1 MSMLTPVLQPPEV
14 KEYLS
19 KGERFIKW
27 DDETANASPVIL
39 RVDPK
44 GFYLYWT
51 YQNKEMEIL
60 DITSIRDTRV
70 GRFAKIPK
78 CQKLREVFNLDYPH
92 STFLLK
98 TLTIVSGPD
107 MVDLTF
113 HNFVSYKENVGKSW
127 AEDIMAIVRN
137 PLTYNASRYT
147 FLEKI
152 LVKLKMQLNAEGKI
166 PVKNIFQ
173 MFPADRKRVEAALSA
188 CHLPKGKND
197 AINPEDFPETVYK
210 TFLMNL
216 CPRPEID
223 EIFTSHHLKA
233 KPYMTK
239 EHLAKFINKKQRDSR
254 LNDILF
260 PPAKP
265 EQVQSLIEK
274 YEPSGINI
282 QRGQLSPEGMVW
294 FLCGPENN
302 VIALDKLVLYQDM
315 TQPLSHYFIN
325 SSHNT
330 YLTAGQF
337 SGISSPEMYRQTLL
351 AGCRCVELDC
361 WKGRPPDEEPII
373 THGFTMTTEI
383 LFKDAIEAIAESAF
397 KTSLYPV
404 ILSFENHVDSP
415 KQQAKMAEYCRTIF
429 GDMLLTE
436 PLEKYPLKPGVPLPS
451 PKDLLGKILIK
462 NKKKQSVSGK
472 RQNSLKKGRN
482 VEPEVIGQPAPMD
495 AEDTGDVAE
504 EEPEEEDEQ
513 LGNLDE
519 EEIKKMQSDE
529 GTAGLEVTA
538 YEEMSSLVNY
548 IQPIKFDSFEVSAQK
563 NRSYV
568 ISSFTELKAYDLL
581 TKFPMQFSKCRYNK
595 RQMSRIYPKGTR
607 MDSSNYMP
615 QMFWNVGC
623 QMVALNFQTMDV
635 PMQQNMALFE
645 FNGQCGYLLKHEFMR
660 RPDKPF
666 DPFSVDRID
675 VILSGQFLSDRSVKT
690 YVEVELFGLPRDT
703 KRKYRTKL
711 TSTANSINPVW
722 KEEPFVFEKIMMPE
736 LASLK
741 IVAYEEGGKFIGHR
755 VIPIIAVHSGYHHVC
770 LRSESNMPLTM
781 PSLFVYLEVKD
792 YVPDAWA
799 DLTIALSNPIKF
811 FSLQDKKSVKL
822 KDGSVERLDMQRNF
836 PSAESNGI
844 PDSSGKFTTP
854 FANGPAEPQTASLA
868 ELQQMKLFLKLLKKQ
883 EKELKELE
891 RKGSKRREELLQKY
905 SALFSEPIYHG
916 GKKRAIHSRK
926 TQKKRSLTIADVDTT
941 CANPVVMAE
950 SIDSQVLEL
959 KERLKMDLIQLGEE
973 HYDGIRR
980 RKEQHATEQVTKITE
995 LAKEKQT
1002 AELKALKESSE
1013 SNIKDIKKKLEAK
1026 RVDRIQAMM
1035 RNTSDKAA
1043 QERLKKEINNSHIQ
1057 EVVQTIKLVI
1067 EKTARYQRKLEEKQ
1081 ADNLRAIKEK
1091 ESQLQQEAV
1100 AEYEEKLKSLN
1111 AEVQEIMKNCAKVV
1125 FPEEPEMWNEAVL
1138 SIPKE
1143 EQHSTEQLEK
1153 KIPVAEVS
1161 RLTIAM
1167 PEPPETETDSN
1178 IEERTSVCAWGETTE
1193 NKTLLYIILDLQLSR
1208 FAATICLSTSYPE
1221 TLALNPSMH
1230 LAIQATFCCANTEL
1244 QTIAV
1249 LAVPNC
1255 SSYSL
1260 APYFYTGELA
1270 VEIKD
1275 GVRNGISTRG
1285 EAAFPVK
1292 TQSRATAIT
1301 ATWAEVETTL
1311 KLKPVIPCSKKCL
1324 FQNPGLLLQP
1334 FLVLKATQTQNS
1346 IPKALPHIYLR
1357 AALLG
1362 PSCEKGL
1369 RRKAAWKL
1377 QTGTSFLRAS
1387 IPNSTWSGSRVSIL
1401 SKKSLRTGEV
1411 CEKATNPKIQ
1421 QISCSTLTWT
1431 AGRQEDGQRPVDPEV
1446 CWKPAVE
1453 QSKTMNSSG
1462 SHSSRWGRLT
1472 HQVTS
1477 HYQDCFPN
1485 QPLAV
1490 SSSLHPL
1497 RQRRSKEVP
1506 QETCS
1511 SKTVFT
1517 ASSAG
1522 NSWYG
1527 CFTVI
1532 IIRLTSALPLF
1543 QTTLIWGHGND
1554 NSSNPCQQRK
1564 AHSTETLGRS
1574 FLWSSLCQFTALED
1588 CSAAGGRQRTP
1599 PLYVYLIKKELPAL
1613 LLSQQC
1619 PGIALVHY
1627 HPKGSFELL
1636 MSHNHWVLTGQLP
1649 FHRRVLGKDGCYALR
1664 TSKIQQGL
1672 CSQRARYQLM
1682 HKTNK
1687 QTHPTHAH
1695 RTSSLLKSIPTLPPK
1710 LRGNLSCREF
1720 ENPLSLWSSD
1730 LSIHKKK
1737 GFLPKLHRISSL
1749 FWEKHNQ
1756 PEQLRMA
1763 RAARQLRRATCHITG
1778 LQPISDELGR
1788 EEKKK
1793 KFLYNLEQ
1801 AKGHNSHASS
1811 HMFV

>member
-27 DDETANASPVIL
+27 DD
-39 RVDPK
+39 
-44 GFYLYWT
+44 
-51 YQNKEMEIL
+51 EMEIL

-166 PVKNIFQ
+166 PVRNIFQ

-315 TQPLSHYFIN
+315 TQPLSHYYIN

-462 NKKKQSVSGK
+462 NKKNQSISGK

-482 VEPEVIGQPAPMD
+482 VEPEIIEQPTPMD
-495 AEDTGDVAE
+495 AEDTVWAGDVAE
-504 EEPEEEDEQ
+504 EEPEEEYEH

-581 TKFPMQFSKCRYNK
+581 TKFPVQFVEYNK

-615 QMFWNVGC
+615 QTFWNVGC

-660 RPDKPF
+660 RPDKQF

-675 VILSGQFLSDRSVKT
+675 VVVASTLSILSGQFLSDRSVKT

-711 TSTANSINPVW
+711 TSAANSINPVW
-722 KEEPFVFEKIMMPE
+722 KEEAFVFEKIMMPE

-741 IVAYEEGGKFIGHR
+741 IVAWEEGGKFIGHR
-755 VIPIIAVHSGYHHVC
+755 VIPVIAVHSGYHHVC

-781 PSLFVYLEVKD
+781 PSLFVYLEIKD

-811 FSLQDKKSVKL
+811 FSLQDKRSIKL
-822 KDGSVERLDMQRNF
+822 KDGSVERLGTQRNF
-836 PSAESNGI
+836 PSAETNGI
-844 PDSSGKFTTP
+844 PGSTGKFSTP
-854 FANGPAEPQTASLA
+854 LSNGPAENSLSLFCILEPQTASLA

-883 EKELKELE
+883 EKELRELE

-905 SALFSEPIYHG
+905 SLLFSEPVCYG
-916 GKKRAIHSRK
+916 GKKRMIHSRK
-926 TQKKRSLTIADVDTT
+926 TQKKRSLTTGDVGT
-941 CANPVVMAE
+941 CANPVEMAD
-950 SIDSQVLEL
+950 SIDSRVLEL
-959 KERLKMDLIQLGEE
+959 RERLEMDLIQLGEE
-973 HYDGIRR
+973 HHDGIRR
-980 RKEQHATEQVTKITE
+980 KKEQHATEQVTKIIE
-995 LAKEKQT
+995 LAREKQT

-1026 RVDRIQAMM
+1026 RVDRIQTML

-1057 EVVQTIKLVI
+1057 EVVQTIKLVT
-1067 EKTARYQRKLEEKQ
+1067 EKTARYQQKLEEKQ
-1081 ADNLRAIKEK
+1081 ADNLRTIKEK
-1091 ESQLQQEAV
+1091 ESQLQQEAL

-1111 AEVQEIMKNCAKVV
+1111 MEVQEMVKNYAKAG
-1125 FPEEPEMWNEAVL
+1125 FPGAPETQKEAV
-1138 SIPKE
+1138 PRVPE
-1143 EQHSTEQLEK
+1143 GEQGSTEQQEE
-1153 KIPVAEVS
+1153 KIPVPEVS
-1161 RLTIAM
+1161 RLTIAV
-1167 PEPPETETDSN
+1167 PEPPGAGTDVE
-1178 IEERTSVCAWGETTE
+1178 IEES
-1193 NKTLLYIILDLQLSR
+1193 
-1208 FAATICLSTSYPE
+1208 
-1221 TLALNPSMH
+1221 
-1230 LAIQATFCCANTEL
+1230 
-1244 QTIAV
+1244 
-1249 LAVPNC
+1249 
-1255 SSYSL
+1255 
-1260 APYFYTGELA
+1260 
-1270 VEIKD
+1270 
-1275 GVRNGISTRG
+1275 
-1285 EAAFPVK
+1285 
-1292 TQSRATAIT
+1292 
-1301 ATWAEVETTL
+1301 
-1311 KLKPVIPCSKKCL
+1311 KL
-1324 FQNPGLLLQP
+1324 
-1334 FLVLKATQTQNS
+1334 
-1346 IPKALPHIYLR
+1346 
-1357 AALLG
+1357 
-1362 PSCEKGL
+1362 
-1369 RRKAAWKL
+1369 
-1377 QTGTSFLRAS
+1377 
-1387 IPNSTWSGSRVSIL
+1387 
-1401 SKKSLRTGEV
+1401 
-1411 CEKATNPKIQ
+1411 
-1421 QISCSTLTWT
+1421 
-1431 AGRQEDGQRPVDPEV
+1431 
-1446 CWKPAVE
+1446 
-1453 QSKTMNSSG
+1453 
-1462 SHSSRWGRLT
+1462 
-1472 HQVTS
+1472 
-1477 HYQDCFPN
+1477 
-1485 QPLAV
+1485 
-1490 SSSLHPL
+1490 
-1497 RQRRSKEVP
+1497 
-1506 QETCS
+1506 
-1511 SKTVFT
+1511 
-1517 ASSAG
+1517 
-1522 NSWYG
+1522 
-1527 CFTVI
+1527 
-1532 IIRLTSALPLF
+1532 
-1543 QTTLIWGHGND
+1543 
-1554 NSSNPCQQRK
+1554 
-1564 AHSTETLGRS
+1564 
-1574 FLWSSLCQFTALED
+1574 
-1588 CSAAGGRQRTP
+1588 
-1599 PLYVYLIKKELPAL
+1599 
-1613 LLSQQC
+1613 
-1619 PGIALVHY
+1619 
-1627 HPKGSFELL
+1627 
-1636 MSHNHWVLTGQLP
+1636 
-1649 FHRRVLGKDGCYALR
+1649 
-1664 TSKIQQGL
+1664 
-1672 CSQRARYQLM
+1672 
-1682 HKTNK
+1682 
-1687 QTHPTHAH
+1687 
-1695 RTSSLLKSIPTLPPK
+1695 
-1710 LRGNLSCREF
+1710 
-1720 ENPLSLWSSD
+1720 
-1730 LSIHKKK
+1730 
-1737 GFLPKLHRISSL
+1737 
-1749 FWEKHNQ
+1749 
-1756 PEQLRMA
+1756 
-1763 RAARQLRRATCHITG
+1763 
-1778 LQPISDELGR
+1778 
-1788 EEKKK
+1788 
-1793 KFLYNLEQ
+1793 
-1801 AKGHNSHASS
+1801 
-1811 HMFV
+1811 

>member
-1 MSMLTPVLQPPEV
+1 MIHPTASIFELGTLRPMMGSPQRKQASTSCKVLTFFCGFWFFCQ
-14 KEYLS
+14 
-19 KGERFIKW
+19 
-27 DDETANASPVIL
+27 ETAGASPVIL

-166 PVKNIFQ
+166 PVRNIFQ

-302 VIALDKLVLYQDM
+302 VIALDKLVLHQDM

-462 NKKKQSVSGK
+462 NKKDQSMSGK

-482 VEPEVIGQPAPMD
+482 VEPEIIEQPAPTD
-495 AEDTGDVAE
+495 AEDTVWAGDVAE
-504 EEPEEEDEQ
+504 EEPEEEDEH

-548 IQPIKFDSFEVSAQK
+548 IQPIKFDSFEVSAEK

-581 TKFPMQFSKCRYNK
+581 TKFPVQFVEYNK

-660 RPDKPF
+660 RPDKQF

-675 VILSGQFLSDRSVKT
+675 VVVASTLSVTILSGQFLSDRSVKT

-722 KEEPFVFEKIMMPE
+722 KEEAFVFEKIMMPE

-741 IVAYEEGGKFIGHR
+741 IVAWEEGGKFIGHR
-755 VIPIIAVHSGYHHVC
+755 IIPVIAMHSGYHHVC

-781 PSLFVYLEVKD
+781 PSLFVYLEIKD

-811 FSLQDKKSVKL
+811 FSLQDKRSVKL
-822 KDGSVERLDMQRNF
+822 KDGSAERLGTQRNF
-836 PSAESNGI
+836 PSAETNGVPDSTGRFSIPLSNG
-844 PDSSGKFTTP
+844 PAGAAAFTKDENVIEVTQI
-854 FANGPAEPQTASLA
+854 AEPQTASLT

-905 SALFSEPIYHG
+905 SVLFSEPVCYG
-916 GKKRAIHSRK
+916 GKKRMIHARK
-926 TQKKRSLTIADVDTT
+926 TQKKRSLTTGDVGT
-941 CANPVVMAE
+941 CADPVEMAE
-950 SIDSQVLEL
+950 GIDSRVLEL
-959 KERLKMDLIQLGEE
+959 RERLEMDLIHLGEE
-973 HYDGIRR
+973 HHDGIRR
-980 RKEQHATEQVTKITE
+980 KKEQHATEQVTKITE
-995 LAKEKQT
+995 LAREKQT
-1002 AELKALKESSE
+1002 AELKALKEASE
-1013 SNIKDIKKKLEAK
+1013 SNIKDVKKKLEAK
-1026 RVDRIQAMM
+1026 RVERIQTMM

-1057 EVVQTIKLVI
+1057 EVVQTIKLMT
-1067 EKTARYQRKLEEKQ
+1067 EKTARCQQKLEEKQ
-1081 ADNLRAIKEK
+1081 ADNLRRIKEK
-1091 ESQLQQEAV
+1091 ESQLQQDAL
-1100 AEYEEKLKSLN
+1100 AEYEEKLKSL
-1111 AEVQEIMKNCAKVV
+1111 AVEVQSMMKNYAKAG
-1125 FPEEPEMWNEAVL
+1125 FSGEPETQKQAVQ
-1138 SIPKE
+1138 SIPE
-1143 EQHSTEQLEK
+1143 GGQGSTEQLEE

-1161 RLTIAM
+1161 RLTTAM
-1167 PEPPETETDSN
+1167 PEPPGAETDGE
-1178 IEERTSVCAWGETTE
+1178 IEE
-1193 NKTLLYIILDLQLSR
+1193 SR
-1208 FAATICLSTSYPE
+1208 F
-1221 TLALNPSMH
+1221 
-1230 LAIQATFCCANTEL
+1230 
-1244 QTIAV
+1244 
-1249 LAVPNC
+1249 
-1255 SSYSL
+1255 
-1260 APYFYTGELA
+1260 
-1270 VEIKD
+1270 
-1275 GVRNGISTRG
+1275 
-1285 EAAFPVK
+1285 
-1292 TQSRATAIT
+1292 
-1301 ATWAEVETTL
+1301 
-1311 KLKPVIPCSKKCL
+1311 
-1324 FQNPGLLLQP
+1324 
-1334 FLVLKATQTQNS
+1334 
-1346 IPKALPHIYLR
+1346 
-1357 AALLG
+1357 
-1362 PSCEKGL
+1362 
-1369 RRKAAWKL
+1369 
-1377 QTGTSFLRAS
+1377 
-1387 IPNSTWSGSRVSIL
+1387 
-1401 SKKSLRTGEV
+1401 
-1411 CEKATNPKIQ
+1411 
-1421 QISCSTLTWT
+1421 
-1431 AGRQEDGQRPVDPEV
+1431 
-1446 CWKPAVE
+1446 
-1453 QSKTMNSSG
+1453 
-1462 SHSSRWGRLT
+1462 
-1472 HQVTS
+1472 
-1477 HYQDCFPN
+1477 
-1485 QPLAV
+1485 
-1490 SSSLHPL
+1490 
-1497 RQRRSKEVP
+1497 
-1506 QETCS
+1506 
-1511 SKTVFT
+1511 
-1517 ASSAG
+1517 
-1522 NSWYG
+1522 
-1527 CFTVI
+1527 
-1532 IIRLTSALPLF
+1532 
-1543 QTTLIWGHGND
+1543 
-1554 NSSNPCQQRK
+1554 
-1564 AHSTETLGRS
+1564 
-1574 FLWSSLCQFTALED
+1574 
-1588 CSAAGGRQRTP
+1588 
-1599 PLYVYLIKKELPAL
+1599 
-1613 LLSQQC
+1613 
-1619 PGIALVHY
+1619 
-1627 HPKGSFELL
+1627 
-1636 MSHNHWVLTGQLP
+1636 
-1649 FHRRVLGKDGCYALR
+1649 
-1664 TSKIQQGL
+1664 
-1672 CSQRARYQLM
+1672 
-1682 HKTNK
+1682 
-1687 QTHPTHAH
+1687 
-1695 RTSSLLKSIPTLPPK
+1695 
-1710 LRGNLSCREF
+1710 
-1720 ENPLSLWSSD
+1720 
-1730 LSIHKKK
+1730 
-1737 GFLPKLHRISSL
+1737 
-1749 FWEKHNQ
+1749 
-1756 PEQLRMA
+1756 
-1763 RAARQLRRATCHITG
+1763 
-1778 LQPISDELGR
+1778 
-1788 EEKKK
+1788 
-1793 KFLYNLEQ
+1793 
-1801 AKGHNSHASS
+1801 
-1811 HMFV
+1811 

>member
-1 MSMLTPVLQPPEV
+1 MSMLSPILQPPEV

-27 DDETANASPVIL
+27 DDETASASPVIL

-78 CQKLREVFNLDYPH
+78 CQKLREVFNLDYPQ

-98 TLTIVSGPD
+98 TLTVVSGPD

-166 PVKNIFQ
+166 PVRNIFQ

-429 GDMLLTE
+429 GNMLLTE

-451 PKDLLGKILIK
+451 PQDLLGKILIK
-462 NKKKQSVSGK
+462 NKKNQSISGK

-482 VEPEVIGQPAPMD
+482 VEPEITEQLAPMD
-495 AEDTGDVAE
+495 GEDTVWAGDVAE
-504 EEPEEEDEQ
+504 EEPEEEEEQ

-548 IQPIKFDSFEVSAQK
+548 VQPIKFDSFEVSSQK

-581 TKFPMQFSKCRYNK
+581 TKFPLQFVEYNK

-635 PMQQNMALFE
+635 PMQQNMSLFE
-645 FNGQCGYLLKHEFMR
+645 FNGQCGYLLKHEFLR
-660 RPDKPF
+660 RPDKQF

-675 VILSGQFLSDRSVKT
+675 VVVASTLSVTILSGQFLSDRSVKT

-722 KEEPFVFEKIMMPE
+722 K
-736 LASLK
+736 
-741 IVAYEEGGKFIGHR
+741 IVAWEEGGKFIGHR
-755 VIPIIAVHSGYHHVC
+755 VIPVIAVHSGYHHVC

-781 PSLFVYLEVKD
+781 PSLFVYLEIKD

-811 FSLQDKKSVKL
+811 FSLQDKRSVKL
-822 KDGSVERLDMQRNF
+822 KDGSVKSPETQRNC
-836 PSAESNGI
+836 PSAETNGI
-844 PDSSGKFTTP
+844 PDSTGKFNTS
-854 FANGPAEPQTASLA
+854 FSNGPAGAVALAKDENVKAATQIAEPQTASLE

-891 RKGSKRREELLQKY
+891 RKGSKRKDELLQRY
-905 SALFSEPIYHG
+905 SALFSEPICHG
-916 GKKRAIHSRK
+916 GKKRMIYPGK
-926 TQKKRSLTIADVDTT
+926 TQKKKRSMTT
-941 CANPVVMAE
+941 DDLGTWASPVETAE
-950 SIDSQVLEL
+950 SIDSRVLEL
-959 KERLKMDLIQLGEE
+959 RDRLEMDLIQLEEE
-973 HYDGIRR
+973 HHDGIRKK
-980 RKEQHATEQVTKITE
+980 KEQHATEQVTKIIE

-1013 SNIKDIKKKLEAK
+1013 SNIKEIKKKLEAK
-1026 RVDRIQAMM
+1026 RVDRIQTMM

-1057 EVVQTIKLVI
+1057 EVVQTIKLVT
-1067 EKTARYQRKLEEKQ
+1067 ERTARHQRKLEEKQ
-1081 ADNLRAIKEK
+1081 TDNLKKIKEK
-1091 ESQLQQEAV
+1091 ESQLQQEALV
-1100 AEYEEKLKSLN
+1100 EYKEKLKSLSM
-1111 AEVQEIMKNCAKVV
+1111 EVQEVVKNCAKAV
-1125 FPEEPEMWNEAVL
+1125 FPREPEIQKEAVL
-1138 SIPKE
+1138 STTEE
-1143 EQHSTEQLEK
+1143 EQGSAEQLEE

-1167 PEPPETETDSN
+1167 AEPSGAE
-1178 IEERTSVCAWGETTE
+1178 A
-1193 NKTLLYIILDLQLSR
+1193 
-1208 FAATICLSTSYPE
+1208 
-1221 TLALNPSMH
+1221 
-1230 LAIQATFCCANTEL
+1230 
-1244 QTIAV
+1244 
-1249 LAVPNC
+1249 
-1255 SSYSL
+1255 
-1260 APYFYTGELA
+1260 A
-1270 VEIKD
+1270 VEI
-1275 GVRNGISTRG
+1275 
-1285 EAAFPVK
+1285 EE
-1292 TQSRATAIT
+1292 SR
-1301 ATWAEVETTL
+1301 
-1311 KLKPVIPCSKKCL
+1311 
-1324 FQNPGLLLQP
+1324 F
-1334 FLVLKATQTQNS
+1334 
-1346 IPKALPHIYLR
+1346 
-1357 AALLG
+1357 
-1362 PSCEKGL
+1362 
-1369 RRKAAWKL
+1369 
-1377 QTGTSFLRAS
+1377 
-1387 IPNSTWSGSRVSIL
+1387 
-1401 SKKSLRTGEV
+1401 
-1411 CEKATNPKIQ
+1411 
-1421 QISCSTLTWT
+1421 
-1431 AGRQEDGQRPVDPEV
+1431 
-1446 CWKPAVE
+1446 
-1453 QSKTMNSSG
+1453 
-1462 SHSSRWGRLT
+1462 
-1472 HQVTS
+1472 
-1477 HYQDCFPN
+1477 
-1485 QPLAV
+1485 
-1490 SSSLHPL
+1490 
-1497 RQRRSKEVP
+1497 
-1506 QETCS
+1506 
-1511 SKTVFT
+1511 
-1517 ASSAG
+1517 
-1522 NSWYG
+1522 
-1527 CFTVI
+1527 
-1532 IIRLTSALPLF
+1532 
-1543 QTTLIWGHGND
+1543 
-1554 NSSNPCQQRK
+1554 
-1564 AHSTETLGRS
+1564 
-1574 FLWSSLCQFTALED
+1574 
-1588 CSAAGGRQRTP
+1588 
-1599 PLYVYLIKKELPAL
+1599 
-1613 LLSQQC
+1613 
-1619 PGIALVHY
+1619 
-1627 HPKGSFELL
+1627 
-1636 MSHNHWVLTGQLP
+1636 
-1649 FHRRVLGKDGCYALR
+1649 
-1664 TSKIQQGL
+1664 
-1672 CSQRARYQLM
+1672 
-1682 HKTNK
+1682 
-1687 QTHPTHAH
+1687 
-1695 RTSSLLKSIPTLPPK
+1695 
-1710 LRGNLSCREF
+1710 
-1720 ENPLSLWSSD
+1720 
-1730 LSIHKKK
+1730 
-1737 GFLPKLHRISSL
+1737 
-1749 FWEKHNQ
+1749 
-1756 PEQLRMA
+1756 
-1763 RAARQLRRATCHITG
+1763 
-1778 LQPISDELGR
+1778 
-1788 EEKKK
+1788 
-1793 KFLYNLEQ
+1793 
-1801 AKGHNSHASS
+1801 
-1811 HMFV
+1811 

>member
-1 MSMLTPVLQPPEV
+1 MSMLTPILQPPEV

-27 DDETANASPVIL
+27 DDE
-39 RVDPK
+39 
-44 GFYLYWT
+44 
-51 YQNKEMEIL
+51 MEIL
-60 DITSIRDTRV
+60 DITSIRDTRA

-98 TLTIVSGPD
+98 TLTVVSGPD

-113 HNFVSYKENVGKSW
+113 HNFVSYKENVGKNW

-152 LVKLKMQLNAEGKI
+152 LVKLKLQLNAEGKI
-166 PVKNIFQ
+166 PVRNIFQ

-223 EIFTSHHLKA
+223 EIFTSHHFKA

-302 VIALDKLVLYQDM
+302 VIALDKLLLYQDM

-383 LFKDAIEAIAESAF
+383 LFKARKELLPTCLLPSLDAIEAIAESAF

-429 GDMLLTE
+429 GNMLLTE

-451 PKDLLGKILIK
+451 PQDLLGKILIK
-462 NKKKQSVSGK
+462 NKKNQSVSGK

-482 VEPEVIGQPAPMD
+482 VEPEITELPASMD
-495 AEDTGDVAE
+495 GEDTVWAGDVAE
-504 EEPEEEDEQ
+504 EEPEEEEEQ
-513 LGNLDE
+513 LRNLDE

-548 IQPIKFDSFEVSAQK
+548 VQPIKFDSFEVSSQK

-581 TKFPMQFSKCRYNK
+581 TKFPLQFAEYNK

-645 FNGQCGYLLKHEFMR
+645 FNGQCGYLLKHEFLR
-660 RPDKPF
+660 RPDKQF
-666 DPFSVDRID
+666 DPFSLDRLD
-675 VILSGQFLSDRSVKT
+675 VVVASTLSILSGQFLSDRSVKT

-741 IVAYEEGGKFIGHR
+741 LVAWEEGGKFIGHR

-781 PSLFVYLEVKD
+781 PSLFVYLEIKD

-811 FSLQDKKSVKL
+811 FSLQDKRSVKL
-822 KDGSVERLDMQRNF
+822 KDGSVKRPETQRNF
-836 PSAESNGI
+836 PSAETNGL
-844 PDSSGKFTTP
+844 PESSGKFHTP
-854 FANGPAEPQTASLA
+854 FSNGPAGKAKHCVREDSSSLCSIVEPQTASLE

-891 RKGSKRREELLQKY
+891 RKGSKRKEELLQRY
-905 SALFSEPIYHG
+905 SALFSEPVCHG
-916 GKKRAIHSRK
+916 GKKRMIYPGK
-926 TQKKRSLTIADVDTT
+926 TQKKKSITT
-941 CANPVVMAE
+941 DDLGTWANPVE
-950 SIDSQVLEL
+950 TTGNTDSRVLEL
-959 KERLKMDLIQLGEE
+959 RDRLEMDLIHLGEE
-973 HYDGIRR
+973 YHDGIRKK
-980 RKEQHATEQVTKITE
+980 KEQHATEQVAKIIE

-1013 SNIKDIKKKLEAK
+1013 SNIKEIRKKLEAK
-1026 RVDRIQAMM
+1026 RVDRIQTMM

-1043 QERLKKEINNSHIQ
+1043 QERLKKEINNAHIQ
-1057 EVVQTIKLVI
+1057 EVVQTIKLVT
-1067 EKTARYQRKLEEKQ
+1067 ERTDRYQQKLEEKQ
-1081 ADNLRAIKEK
+1081 TDNLKKIKEK
-1091 ESQLQQEAV
+1091 ESQLQQEARV
-1100 AEYEEKLKSLN
+1100 EYKEKLKSLN
-1111 AEVQEIMKNCAKVV
+1111 TEVQEMVKNCAKTA
-1125 FPEEPEMWNEAVL
+1125 FPGEPPMQKEAALSTTEEERGSAEQQAEN
-1138 SIPKE
+1138 IPG
-1143 EQHSTEQLEK
+1143 
-1153 KIPVAEVS
+1153 AEVS
-1161 RLTIAM
+1161 
-1167 PEPPETETDSN
+1167 
-1178 IEERTSVCAWGETTE
+1178 G
-1193 NKTLLYIILDLQLSR
+1193 
-1208 FAATICLSTSYPE
+1208 
-1221 TLALNPSMH
+1221 
-1230 LAIQATFCCANTEL
+1230 LAIATAEPSG
-1244 QTIAV
+1244 AE
-1249 LAVPNC
+1249 A
-1255 SSYSL
+1255 
-1260 APYFYTGELA
+1260 A
-1270 VEIKD
+1270 VEI
-1275 GVRNGISTRG
+1275 
-1285 EAAFPVK
+1285 EE
-1292 TQSRATAIT
+1292 SR
-1301 ATWAEVETTL
+1301 
-1311 KLKPVIPCSKKCL
+1311 
-1324 FQNPGLLLQP
+1324 F
-1334 FLVLKATQTQNS
+1334 
-1346 IPKALPHIYLR
+1346 
-1357 AALLG
+1357 
-1362 PSCEKGL
+1362 
-1369 RRKAAWKL
+1369 
-1377 QTGTSFLRAS
+1377 
-1387 IPNSTWSGSRVSIL
+1387 
-1401 SKKSLRTGEV
+1401 
-1411 CEKATNPKIQ
+1411 
-1421 QISCSTLTWT
+1421 
-1431 AGRQEDGQRPVDPEV
+1431 
-1446 CWKPAVE
+1446 
-1453 QSKTMNSSG
+1453 
-1462 SHSSRWGRLT
+1462 
-1472 HQVTS
+1472 
-1477 HYQDCFPN
+1477 
-1485 QPLAV
+1485 
-1490 SSSLHPL
+1490 
-1497 RQRRSKEVP
+1497 
-1506 QETCS
+1506 
-1511 SKTVFT
+1511 
-1517 ASSAG
+1517 
-1522 NSWYG
+1522 
-1527 CFTVI
+1527 
-1532 IIRLTSALPLF
+1532 
-1543 QTTLIWGHGND
+1543 
-1554 NSSNPCQQRK
+1554 
-1564 AHSTETLGRS
+1564 
-1574 FLWSSLCQFTALED
+1574 
-1588 CSAAGGRQRTP
+1588 
-1599 PLYVYLIKKELPAL
+1599 
-1613 LLSQQC
+1613 
-1619 PGIALVHY
+1619 
-1627 HPKGSFELL
+1627 
-1636 MSHNHWVLTGQLP
+1636 
-1649 FHRRVLGKDGCYALR
+1649 
-1664 TSKIQQGL
+1664 
-1672 CSQRARYQLM
+1672 
-1682 HKTNK
+1682 
-1687 QTHPTHAH
+1687 
-1695 RTSSLLKSIPTLPPK
+1695 
-1710 LRGNLSCREF
+1710 
-1720 ENPLSLWSSD
+1720 
-1730 LSIHKKK
+1730 
-1737 GFLPKLHRISSL
+1737 
-1749 FWEKHNQ
+1749 
-1756 PEQLRMA
+1756 
-1763 RAARQLRRATCHITG
+1763 
-1778 LQPISDELGR
+1778 
-1788 EEKKK
+1788 
-1793 KFLYNLEQ
+1793 
-1801 AKGHNSHASS
+1801 
-1811 HMFV
+1811 

>member
-27 DDETANASPVIL
+27 DDETASASPVIL

-166 PVKNIFQ
+166 PVRNIFQ

-482 VEPEVIGQPAPMD
+482 VEPEITEQPMPMD
-495 AEDTGDVAE
+495 AEDTVWAGDVVE
-504 EEPEEEDEQ
+504 EEPEEEDEH

-581 TKFPMQFSKCRYNK
+581 TKFPVQFVEYNK

-660 RPDKPF
+660 RPDKQF

-675 VILSGQFLSDRSVKT
+675 VVVASTLSVTILSGQFLSDRSVKT

-722 KEEPFVFEKIMMPE
+722 KEEAFVFEKIMMPE

-741 IVAYEEGGKFIGHR
+741 IVAWEEGGKFIGHR
-755 VIPIIAVHSGYHHVC
+755 VIPVIAVHSGYHHIC

-811 FSLQDKKSVKL
+811 FSLQDKRSVKL
-822 KDGSVERLDMQRNF
+822 KDGSGARPGTQRNF
-836 PSAESNGI
+836 PSAETNGI
-844 PDSSGKFTTP
+844 PDSPRKFS
-854 FANGPAEPQTASLA
+854 ASLSNGPAGAAALAKEENVIEVMQIAEPQTASLA
-868 ELQQMKLFLKLLKKQ
+868 ELQQIKVFLKLLKRQ
-883 EKELKELE
+883 EKELRELE
-891 RKGSKRREELLQKY
+891 RRGSKRREELLQKY
-905 SALFSEPIYHG
+905 SVLFSESVCYG
-916 GKKRAIHSRK
+916 GKKRNARK
-926 TQKKRSLTIADVDTT
+926 TQKKRSLTPGDVGTR
-941 CANPVVMAE
+941 ANPVEMAE
-950 SIDSQVLEL
+950 SIDSRVLEL
-959 KERLKMDLIQLGEE
+959 RERLEMDLIQLGEE
-973 HYDGIRR
+973 HHDGIRR
-980 RKEQHATEQVTKITE
+980 KKEQHAAEQVMKITE
-995 LAKEKQT
+995 LAREKQA
-1002 AELKALKESSE
+1002 AELKALKDSSE

-1026 RVDRIQAMM
+1026 RVDRIQTMM

-1057 EVVQTIKLVI
+1057 EVVQTIKLVT
-1067 EKTARYQRKLEEKQ
+1067 EKTARYQQKLEEKQ
-1081 ADNLRAIKEK
+1081 ADNLRTIKEK
-1091 ESQLQQEAV
+1091 ESQLQQEAL
-1100 AEYEEKLKSLN
+1100 AEYEEKLRSLN
-1111 AEVQEIMKNCAKVV
+1111 MEVQELVKNYAKAG
-1125 FPEEPEMWNEAVL
+1125 FPGEPETQKEAVQ
-1138 SIPKE
+1138 SVPE
-1143 EQHSTEQLEK
+1143 REQGSAEQLEEK
-1153 KIPVAEVS
+1153 TPVAEVS
-1161 RLTIAM
+1161 RLETAL
-1167 PEPPETETDSN
+1167 PEPPGAETD
-1178 IEERTSVCAWGETTE
+1178 V
-1193 NKTLLYIILDLQLSR
+1193 
-1208 FAATICLSTSYPE
+1208 
-1221 TLALNPSMH
+1221 
-1230 LAIQATFCCANTEL
+1230 
-1244 QTIAV
+1244 
-1249 LAVPNC
+1249 
-1255 SSYSL
+1255 
-1260 APYFYTGELA
+1260 
-1270 VEIKD
+1270 
-1275 GVRNGISTRG
+1275 
-1285 EAAFPVK
+1285 
-1292 TQSRATAIT
+1292 
-1301 ATWAEVETTL
+1301 EVE
-1311 KLKPVIPCSKKCL
+1311 
-1324 FQNPGLLLQP
+1324 
-1334 FLVLKATQTQNS
+1334 
-1346 IPKALPHIYLR
+1346 
-1357 AALLG
+1357 
-1362 PSCEKGL
+1362 E
-1369 RRKAAWKL
+1369 
-1377 QTGTSFLRAS
+1377 
-1387 IPNSTWSGSRVSIL
+1387 SIL
-1401 SKKSLRTGEV
+1401 
-1411 CEKATNPKIQ
+1411 
-1421 QISCSTLTWT
+1421 
-1431 AGRQEDGQRPVDPEV
+1431 
-1446 CWKPAVE
+1446 
-1453 QSKTMNSSG
+1453 
-1462 SHSSRWGRLT
+1462 
-1472 HQVTS
+1472 
-1477 HYQDCFPN
+1477 
-1485 QPLAV
+1485 
-1490 SSSLHPL
+1490 
-1497 RQRRSKEVP
+1497 
-1506 QETCS
+1506 
-1511 SKTVFT
+1511 
-1517 ASSAG
+1517 
-1522 NSWYG
+1522 
-1527 CFTVI
+1527 
-1532 IIRLTSALPLF
+1532 
-1543 QTTLIWGHGND
+1543 
-1554 NSSNPCQQRK
+1554 
-1564 AHSTETLGRS
+1564 
-1574 FLWSSLCQFTALED
+1574 
-1588 CSAAGGRQRTP
+1588 
-1599 PLYVYLIKKELPAL
+1599 
-1613 LLSQQC
+1613 
-1619 PGIALVHY
+1619 
-1627 HPKGSFELL
+1627 
-1636 MSHNHWVLTGQLP
+1636 
-1649 FHRRVLGKDGCYALR
+1649 
-1664 TSKIQQGL
+1664 
-1672 CSQRARYQLM
+1672 
-1682 HKTNK
+1682 
-1687 QTHPTHAH
+1687 
-1695 RTSSLLKSIPTLPPK
+1695 
-1710 LRGNLSCREF
+1710 
-1720 ENPLSLWSSD
+1720 
-1730 LSIHKKK
+1730 
-1737 GFLPKLHRISSL
+1737 
-1749 FWEKHNQ
+1749 
-1756 PEQLRMA
+1756 
-1763 RAARQLRRATCHITG
+1763 
-1778 LQPISDELGR
+1778 
-1788 EEKKK
+1788 
-1793 KFLYNLEQ
+1793 
-1801 AKGHNSHASS
+1801 
-1811 HMFV
+1811 

>member
-27 DDETANASPVIL
+27 DD
-39 RVDPK
+39 
-44 GFYLYWT
+44 
-51 YQNKEMEIL
+51 EMEIL

-166 PVKNIFQ
+166 PVRNIFQ

-302 VIALDKLVLYQDM
+302 VVALDKLLLYQDM
-315 TQPLSHYFIN
+315 TQPLSHYFIS

-462 NKKKQSVSGK
+462 NKKNQSVSGK
-472 RQNSLKKGRN
+472 RQNSLKKGKS
-482 VEPEVIGQPAPMD
+482 VEPEIIEQPAPTD
-495 AEDTGDVAE
+495 AEDTVWAGDVAE
-504 EEPEEEDEQ
+504 EEPEEEEEH

-581 TKFPMQFSKCRYNK
+581 TKFPLQFVEYNK

-660 RPDKPF
+660 RPDKQF
-666 DPFSVDRID
+666 DPYSVDRID
-675 VILSGQFLSDRSVKT
+675 VVVASTLSVTASTNRGAILSGQFLSDRSVKT

-722 KEEPFVFEKIMMPE
+722 KEEAFVFEKIMMPE

-741 IVAYEEGGKFIGHR
+741 IVAWEEGGKFIGHR
-755 VIPIIAVHSGYHHVC
+755 IIPVIAVHSGYHHVC

-781 PSLFVYLEVKD
+781 PSLFVYLEIKD

-811 FSLQDKKSVKL
+811 FSLQDKRSVKL
-822 KDGSVERLDMQRNF
+822 KDGSVERLGTQRSS
-836 PSAESNGI
+836 PSAETNGI
-844 PDSSGKFTTP
+844 PDSTGKFSTP
-854 FANGPAEPQTASLA
+854 LSNGPAGKAVDKTASLFCVVEPQTASPT

-883 EKELKELE
+883 EKELRDLE

-905 SALFSEPIYHG
+905 SVLFSDPVCYG
-916 GKKRAIHSRK
+916 GKKRMIQTRK
-926 TQKKRSLTIADVDTT
+926 TQKKRRLTTGDIGT
-941 CANPVVMAE
+941 CANPVEMAE
-950 SIDSQVLEL
+950 SIDSRVLEL
-959 KERLKMDLIQLGEE
+959 RERLEMDLIQLGQE
-973 HYDGIRR
+973 HHNGIRR
-980 RKEQHATEQVTKITE
+980 KKEQHATEVR
-995 LAKEKQT
+995 T
-1002 AELKALKESSE
+1002 ASVINRKFLSLTTLLSLR
-1013 SNIKDIKKKLEAK
+1013 SNIKDIRKKLETK
-1026 RVDRIQAMM
+1026 RVDRIQTMM
-1035 RNTSDKAA
+1035 RNTSDKAT
-1043 QERLKKEINNSHIQ
+1043 QERLKKEINHSHIQ
-1057 EVVQTIKLVI
+1057 EVVQTIKLVT
-1067 EKTARYQRKLEEKQ
+1067 EKTARYQQKLEEKQ
-1081 ADNLRAIKEK
+1081 ADNLRTIKEK
-1091 ESQLQQEAV
+1091 ESQLQQEAL
-1100 AEYEEKLKSLN
+1100 AEYEEKLKNLN
-1111 AEVQEIMKNCAKVV
+1111 MEVQEMVKNYAKAG
-1125 FPEEPEMWNEAVL
+1125 FPGEPGMQKDTVQSVAEG
-1138 SIPKE
+1138 
-1143 EQHSTEQLEK
+1143 EQGPTEQLEE

-1161 RLTIAM
+1161 RLTITMA
-1167 PEPPETETDSN
+1167 EPPGAETDVE
-1178 IEERTSVCAWGETTE
+1178 IEE
-1193 NKTLLYIILDLQLSR
+1193 SR
-1208 FAATICLSTSYPE
+1208 F
-1221 TLALNPSMH
+1221 
-1230 LAIQATFCCANTEL
+1230 
-1244 QTIAV
+1244 
-1249 LAVPNC
+1249 
-1255 SSYSL
+1255 
-1260 APYFYTGELA
+1260 
-1270 VEIKD
+1270 
-1275 GVRNGISTRG
+1275 
-1285 EAAFPVK
+1285 
-1292 TQSRATAIT
+1292 
-1301 ATWAEVETTL
+1301 
-1311 KLKPVIPCSKKCL
+1311 
-1324 FQNPGLLLQP
+1324 
-1334 FLVLKATQTQNS
+1334 
-1346 IPKALPHIYLR
+1346 
-1357 AALLG
+1357 
-1362 PSCEKGL
+1362 
-1369 RRKAAWKL
+1369 
-1377 QTGTSFLRAS
+1377 
-1387 IPNSTWSGSRVSIL
+1387 
-1401 SKKSLRTGEV
+1401 
-1411 CEKATNPKIQ
+1411 
-1421 QISCSTLTWT
+1421 
-1431 AGRQEDGQRPVDPEV
+1431 
-1446 CWKPAVE
+1446 
-1453 QSKTMNSSG
+1453 
-1462 SHSSRWGRLT
+1462 
-1472 HQVTS
+1472 
-1477 HYQDCFPN
+1477 
-1485 QPLAV
+1485 
-1490 SSSLHPL
+1490 
-1497 RQRRSKEVP
+1497 
-1506 QETCS
+1506 
-1511 SKTVFT
+1511 
-1517 ASSAG
+1517 
-1522 NSWYG
+1522 
-1527 CFTVI
+1527 
-1532 IIRLTSALPLF
+1532 
-1543 QTTLIWGHGND
+1543 
-1554 NSSNPCQQRK
+1554 
-1564 AHSTETLGRS
+1564 
-1574 FLWSSLCQFTALED
+1574 
-1588 CSAAGGRQRTP
+1588 
-1599 PLYVYLIKKELPAL
+1599 
-1613 LLSQQC
+1613 
-1619 PGIALVHY
+1619 
-1627 HPKGSFELL
+1627 
-1636 MSHNHWVLTGQLP
+1636 
-1649 FHRRVLGKDGCYALR
+1649 
-1664 TSKIQQGL
+1664 
-1672 CSQRARYQLM
+1672 
-1682 HKTNK
+1682 
-1687 QTHPTHAH
+1687 
-1695 RTSSLLKSIPTLPPK
+1695 
-1710 LRGNLSCREF
+1710 
-1720 ENPLSLWSSD
+1720 
-1730 LSIHKKK
+1730 
-1737 GFLPKLHRISSL
+1737 
-1749 FWEKHNQ
+1749 
-1756 PEQLRMA
+1756 
-1763 RAARQLRRATCHITG
+1763 
-1778 LQPISDELGR
+1778 
-1788 EEKKK
+1788 
-1793 KFLYNLEQ
+1793 
-1801 AKGHNSHASS
+1801 
-1811 HMFV
+1811 

>member
-27 DDETANASPVIL
+27 DD
-39 RVDPK
+39 
-44 GFYLYWT
+44 
-51 YQNKEMEIL
+51 EMEIL

-166 PVKNIFQ
+166 PVRNIFQ

-462 NKKKQSVSGK
+462 NKKNQSISGK

-482 VEPEVIGQPAPMD
+482 VEPEIMEQPTPTD
-495 AEDTGDVAE
+495 AEDTVWAGDVAE
-504 EEPEEEDEQ
+504 EEPEEEDEH

-581 TKFPMQFSKCRYNK
+581 TKFPLQFVEYNK

-660 RPDKPF
+660 RPDKQF

-675 VILSGQFLSDRSVKT
+675 VVVASTLSVTASTNHGAILSGQFLSDRSVKT

-722 KEEPFVFEKIMMPE
+722 KEEAFVFEKIMMPE

-741 IVAYEEGGKFIGHR
+741 IVAWEEGGKFIGHR
-755 VIPIIAVHSGYHHVC
+755 VIPVIAMHSGYHHVC

-781 PSLFVYLEVKD
+781 PSLFVYLEIKD

-811 FSLQDKKSVKL
+811 FSLQDKRSVKL
-822 KDGSVERLDMQRNF
+822 KDGSAERLGTQKNF
-836 PSAESNGI
+836 PSAETNGI
-844 PDSSGKFTTP
+844 PDSTGKFSIP
-854 FANGPAEPQTASLA
+854 LSNGPAGKAVAQTASLFCILEPQTASLT

-883 EKELKELE
+883 EKELRELE

-905 SALFSEPIYHG
+905 SVLFSEPVCYG
-916 GKKRAIHSRK
+916 GKERMIHTRK
-926 TQKKRSLTIADVDTT
+926 TQKKRNLTTGDVGT
-941 CANPVVMAE
+941 CADPVEMAE
-950 SIDSQVLEL
+950 SIDSRVLEL
-959 KERLKMDLIQLGEE
+959 RERLEMDLINLGEE
-973 HYDGIRR
+973 HHDGIRR
-980 RKEQHATEQVTKITE
+980 KKEQHATEQVTKIIE
-995 LAKEKQT
+995 LAREKQT
-1002 AELKALKESSE
+1002 AELKALKEASE

-1026 RVDRIQAMM
+1026 RVERIQTVM

-1057 EVVQTIKLVI
+1057 EVVQTIKLMT
-1067 EKTARYQRKLEEKQ
+1067 EKTARYQQKLEEKQ
-1081 ADNLRAIKEK
+1081 ADNLRRIKEK
-1091 ESQLQQEAV
+1091 ESQLQQEAL
-1100 AEYEEKLKSLN
+1100 AEYKEKLKSLTV
-1111 AEVQEIMKNCAKVV
+1111 EVQVMVKNYAKTG
-1125 FPEEPEMWNEAVL
+1125 FPGEPETQKQAVQ
-1138 SIPKE
+1138 SVPE
-1143 EQHSTEQLEK
+1143 GGQGSTEQLEE

-1167 PEPPETETDSN
+1167 PEPPGAETDGE
-1178 IEERTSVCAWGETTE
+1178 IEE
-1193 NKTLLYIILDLQLSR
+1193 SR
-1208 FAATICLSTSYPE
+1208 F
-1221 TLALNPSMH
+1221 
-1230 LAIQATFCCANTEL
+1230 
-1244 QTIAV
+1244 
-1249 LAVPNC
+1249 
-1255 SSYSL
+1255 
-1260 APYFYTGELA
+1260 
-1270 VEIKD
+1270 
-1275 GVRNGISTRG
+1275 
-1285 EAAFPVK
+1285 
-1292 TQSRATAIT
+1292 
-1301 ATWAEVETTL
+1301 
-1311 KLKPVIPCSKKCL
+1311 
-1324 FQNPGLLLQP
+1324 
-1334 FLVLKATQTQNS
+1334 
-1346 IPKALPHIYLR
+1346 
-1357 AALLG
+1357 
-1362 PSCEKGL
+1362 
-1369 RRKAAWKL
+1369 
-1377 QTGTSFLRAS
+1377 
-1387 IPNSTWSGSRVSIL
+1387 
-1401 SKKSLRTGEV
+1401 
-1411 CEKATNPKIQ
+1411 
-1421 QISCSTLTWT
+1421 
-1431 AGRQEDGQRPVDPEV
+1431 
-1446 CWKPAVE
+1446 
-1453 QSKTMNSSG
+1453 
-1462 SHSSRWGRLT
+1462 
-1472 HQVTS
+1472 
-1477 HYQDCFPN
+1477 
-1485 QPLAV
+1485 
-1490 SSSLHPL
+1490 
-1497 RQRRSKEVP
+1497 
-1506 QETCS
+1506 
-1511 SKTVFT
+1511 
-1517 ASSAG
+1517 
-1522 NSWYG
+1522 
-1527 CFTVI
+1527 
-1532 IIRLTSALPLF
+1532 
-1543 QTTLIWGHGND
+1543 
-1554 NSSNPCQQRK
+1554 
-1564 AHSTETLGRS
+1564 
-1574 FLWSSLCQFTALED
+1574 
-1588 CSAAGGRQRTP
+1588 
-1599 PLYVYLIKKELPAL
+1599 
-1613 LLSQQC
+1613 
-1619 PGIALVHY
+1619 
-1627 HPKGSFELL
+1627 
-1636 MSHNHWVLTGQLP
+1636 
-1649 FHRRVLGKDGCYALR
+1649 
-1664 TSKIQQGL
+1664 
-1672 CSQRARYQLM
+1672 
-1682 HKTNK
+1682 
-1687 QTHPTHAH
+1687 
-1695 RTSSLLKSIPTLPPK
+1695 
-1710 LRGNLSCREF
+1710 
-1720 ENPLSLWSSD
+1720 
-1730 LSIHKKK
+1730 
-1737 GFLPKLHRISSL
+1737 
-1749 FWEKHNQ
+1749 
-1756 PEQLRMA
+1756 
-1763 RAARQLRRATCHITG
+1763 
-1778 LQPISDELGR
+1778 
-1788 EEKKK
+1788 
-1793 KFLYNLEQ
+1793 
-1801 AKGHNSHASS
+1801 
-1811 HMFV
+1811 

>member
-27 DDETANASPVIL
+27 DDEI
-39 RVDPK
+39 
-44 GFYLYWT
+44 
-51 YQNKEMEIL
+51 EIL
-60 DITSIRDTRV
+60 DITSVRDTRV

-166 PVKNIFQ
+166 PVRNIFQ

-462 NKKKQSVSGK
+462 NKKKQSISGK

-482 VEPEVIGQPAPMD
+482 VEPEIMEQPTPMD
-495 AEDTGDVAE
+495 AEDTVWAGDVAE
-504 EEPEEEDEQ
+504 EEPEEEDEH

-548 IQPIKFDSFEVSAQK
+548 VQPIKFDSFEVSAQK

-581 TKFPMQFSKCRYNK
+581 TKFPVQFVEYNK

-660 RPDKPF
+660 RPDKQF

-675 VILSGQFLSDRSVKT
+675 VVVASTLSVTAIANYVSACSQILSGQFLSDRSVKT

-711 TSTANSINPVW
+711 TPTANSINPVW
-722 KEEPFVFEKIMMPE
+722 KEEAFVFEKIMMPE

-741 IVAYEEGGKFIGHR
+741 IVAWEEGGKFIGHR
-755 VIPIIAVHSGYHHVC
+755 VIPVIAVHPGYHHVC

-781 PSLFVYLEVKD
+781 PSLFVYLEIKD

-811 FSLQDKKSVKL
+811 FSLQDKRSVKL
-822 KDGSVERLDMQRNF
+822 KDGLVERLGTQRNF
-836 PSAESNGI
+836 PPAETNGI
-844 PDSSGKFTTP
+844 PDSTGKFSTP
-854 FANGPAEPQTASLA
+854 LSNGPAGAAAFAKDENVMEVTQMAEPQTASLA

-883 EKELKELE
+883 EKELRELE

-905 SALFSEPIYHG
+905 SVLFSESVCYG
-916 GKKRAIHSRK
+916 GKKRMRQTRK
-926 TQKKRSLTIADVDTT
+926 TQKKRSLTTGDVGT
-941 CANPVVMAE
+941 CANPVEMAE
-950 SIDSQVLEL
+950 GIDSQVLEL
-959 KERLKMDLIQLGEE
+959 RERLEMDLIQLGEE
-973 HYDGIRR
+973 HHDGVRR
-980 RKEQHATEQVTKITE
+980 KKEQHATEQVTKIIE
-995 LAKEKQT
+995 LAREKQT

-1026 RVDRIQAMM
+1026 RVDRIQTMM

-1043 QERLKKEINNSHIQ
+1043 QERLKKEINNAHIQ
-1057 EVVQTIKLVI
+1057 EVVRTIKVLT
-1067 EKTARYQRKLEEKQ
+1067 EKTARYQQKLEEKQ
-1081 ADNLRAIKEK
+1081 ADNLRTIKEK
-1091 ESQLQQEAV
+1091 ESQLQQEAL

-1111 AEVQEIMKNCAKVV
+1111 TEVQEMVKNYAKAG
-1125 FPEEPEMWNEAVL
+1125 FPGEPETQKEAVQ
-1138 SIPKE
+1138 SIPE
-1143 EQHSTEQLEK
+1143 GEQASTEQLEE

-1161 RLTIAM
+1161 RLTLAM
-1167 PEPPETETDSN
+1167 AEPPGAQTDVK
-1178 IEERTSVCAWGETTE
+1178 IEE
-1193 NKTLLYIILDLQLSR
+1193 
-1208 FAATICLSTSYPE
+1208 
-1221 TLALNPSMH
+1221 
-1230 LAIQATFCCANTEL
+1230 
-1244 QTIAV
+1244 
-1249 LAVPNC
+1249 
-1255 SSYSL
+1255 
-1260 APYFYTGELA
+1260 
-1270 VEIKD
+1270 
-1275 GVRNGISTRG
+1275 
-1285 EAAFPVK
+1285 
-1292 TQSRATAIT
+1292 
-1301 ATWAEVETTL
+1301 
-1311 KLKPVIPCSKKCL
+1311 
-1324 FQNPGLLLQP
+1324 
-1334 FLVLKATQTQNS
+1334 S
-1346 IPKALPHIYLR
+1346 I
-1357 AALLG
+1357 
-1362 PSCEKGL
+1362 
-1369 RRKAAWKL
+1369 
-1377 QTGTSFLRAS
+1377 
-1387 IPNSTWSGSRVSIL
+1387 
-1401 SKKSLRTGEV
+1401 
-1411 CEKATNPKIQ
+1411 
-1421 QISCSTLTWT
+1421 
-1431 AGRQEDGQRPVDPEV
+1431 
-1446 CWKPAVE
+1446 
-1453 QSKTMNSSG
+1453 
-1462 SHSSRWGRLT
+1462 
-1472 HQVTS
+1472 
-1477 HYQDCFPN
+1477 
-1485 QPLAV
+1485 
-1490 SSSLHPL
+1490 
-1497 RQRRSKEVP
+1497 
-1506 QETCS
+1506 
-1511 SKTVFT
+1511 
-1517 ASSAG
+1517 
-1522 NSWYG
+1522 
-1527 CFTVI
+1527 
-1532 IIRLTSALPLF
+1532 
-1543 QTTLIWGHGND
+1543 
-1554 NSSNPCQQRK
+1554 
-1564 AHSTETLGRS
+1564 
-1574 FLWSSLCQFTALED
+1574 
-1588 CSAAGGRQRTP
+1588 
-1599 PLYVYLIKKELPAL
+1599 
-1613 LLSQQC
+1613 
-1619 PGIALVHY
+1619 
-1627 HPKGSFELL
+1627 
-1636 MSHNHWVLTGQLP
+1636 
-1649 FHRRVLGKDGCYALR
+1649 
-1664 TSKIQQGL
+1664 
-1672 CSQRARYQLM
+1672 
-1682 HKTNK
+1682 
-1687 QTHPTHAH
+1687 
-1695 RTSSLLKSIPTLPPK
+1695 
-1710 LRGNLSCREF
+1710 
-1720 ENPLSLWSSD
+1720 
-1730 LSIHKKK
+1730 
-1737 GFLPKLHRISSL
+1737 
-1749 FWEKHNQ
+1749 
-1756 PEQLRMA
+1756 
-1763 RAARQLRRATCHITG
+1763 
-1778 LQPISDELGR
+1778 
-1788 EEKKK
+1788 
-1793 KFLYNLEQ
+1793 
-1801 AKGHNSHASS
+1801 
-1811 HMFV
+1811 